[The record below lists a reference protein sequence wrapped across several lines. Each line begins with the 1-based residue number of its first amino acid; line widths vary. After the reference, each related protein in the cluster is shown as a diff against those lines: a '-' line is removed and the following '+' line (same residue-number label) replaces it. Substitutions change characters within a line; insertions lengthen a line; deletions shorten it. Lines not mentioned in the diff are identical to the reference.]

1 MDWTRLFSLQILLQ
15 MLIVAAP
22 VLLAA
27 QGEILIQ
34 RSGLLNVSIEGMM
47 GLGAAVGFLVA
58 YKAGSNAIGLVA
70 AMGAVAL
77 AGLLLAYAA
86 IALHAPQLTLG
97 LALFIFLNGL
107 ASLLYR
113 IVIGL
118 QFSAPRIETL
128 GPALPVVLV
137 LAVAAVSHLFLTS
150 TKWGLWVRAAG
161 ENPRAADLQGIPI
174 FAVRYAST
182 IAGSAIIGAA
192 GALMPM
198 MLTGTY
204 TDGMVGGR
212 GWIALMLVILGRWQP
227 LGALVGGLLFG
238 YVEALQFQLGITLKW
253 LPPQALL
260 MAPYLFVLI
269 VAIRAYRGASA
280 PQALMRPYDREMR
293 H

>member
-58 YKAGSNAIGLVA
+58 YKAGSNAVGLLA

-77 AGLLLAYAA
+77 AGLVLAYAA
-86 IALHAPQLTLG
+86 IGLHAPQLTLG

-113 IVIGL
+113 IVVGL
-118 QFSAPRIETL
+118 QFSAPRIETFAKAGL
-128 GPALPVVLV
+128 PLPVLVV
-137 LAVAAVSHLFLTS
+137 LAAALLSHLFFTR

-161 ENPRAADLQGIPI
+161 ENPRAADLQGINVY
-174 FAVRYAST
+174 AVR
-182 IAGSAIIGAA
+182 
-192 GALMPM
+192 
-198 MLTGTY
+198 TGRQFS
-204 TDGMVGGR
+204 VRPSSGR
-212 GWIALMLVILGRWQP
+212 RGR
-227 LGALVGGLLFG
+227 
-238 YVEALQFQLGITLKW
+238 
-253 LPPQALL
+253 
-260 MAPYLFVLI
+260 
-269 VAIRAYRGASA
+269 
-280 PQALMRPYDREMR
+280 
-293 H
+293 